1 LQRATIGTQQKDLS
15 PKIRTTE
22 ALASPRRNS
31 KVKATTLNV
40 YSSLWRLI
48 MMSSL
53 AVGVAALVLSV
64 SASLGAD
71 ITVGFVTAL
80 SGPGA
85 SIGIPYEKGVLAG
98 YEYADKVGDHKIRLI
113 RLDDASDPSAAT
125 RNARKL
131 VEEEKIDVLMG
142 TSGVPGTIAM
152 VVVAAET
159 KTPMISLT
167 PASQPQGPHGQW
179 LISIPQPPPLM
190 VAAVV
195 ERMKND
201 NVKKAAYIGYSDSW
215 GDLVYD
221 ALMKNVTGTPIE
233 VVTNERYAR
242 ADTSVTGQTLKIIA
256 ARPDAVI
263 TGGSGT
269 PGALPYLA
277 LAERGYKG
285 GLYGT
290 HALINPDFVRVG
302 GRAVEGVVAPTG
314 PVIVAEQ
321 LPDSNPTKKVSLAY
335 REVYQKANNAP
346 TNDAF
351 SAYAFDAWLVLL
363 DAAKRAMAKAPPG
376 TPQFREAFRDAMLAT
391 KDIVGTHGVYN
402 FQPGGFFGVDERARV
417 LVQLKQGKWTLL
429 P

>member
-1 LQRATIGTQQKDLS
+1 MILR
-15 PKIRTTE
+15 
-22 ALASPRRNS
+22 LA
-31 KVKATTLNV
+31 A
-40 YSSLWRLI
+40 I
-48 MMSSL
+48 
-53 AVGVAALVLSV
+53 VAALAALSV
-64 SASLGAD
+64 STSFGAD
-71 ITVGFVTAL
+71 ITVGFVTSL

-85 SIGIPYEKGVLAG
+85 SIGIPYEKGILASHA
-98 YEYADKVGDHKIRLI
+98 YAEKIGDHKIKLI

-131 VEEEKIDVLMG
+131 VEEEKVDVLMG

-152 VVVAAET
+152 MVVAVET

-167 PASQPQGPHGQW
+167 PTTQPQNPNGQW

-195 ERMKND
+195 ERMKKD
-201 NVKKAAYIGYSDSW
+201 NVKKAAYIGFSDSW

-221 ALMKNVTGTPIE
+221 ALMKNVSGTSIE

-242 ADTSVTGQTLKIIA
+242 ADTSVAGQTLKIVA
-256 ARPDAVI
+256 AHPDAVI

-277 LAERGYKG
+277 LADRGFKG

-302 GRAVEGVVAPTG
+302 GRAVEGVIAPTG

-335 REVYQKANNAP
+335 REVYQKVNNTP
-346 TNDAF
+346 TTDAF
-351 SAYAFDAWLVLL
+351 SAYSFDAWLVFL
-363 DAAKRAMAKAPPG
+363 DAAKRALAKTEAG
-376 TPQFREAFRDAMLAT
+376 TPQFREAFRDAMLSV
-391 KDIVGTHGVYN
+391 KEIVGTHGVYN
-402 FQPGGFFGVDERARV
+402 FNAGSSFGVDERARV
-417 LVQLKQGKWTLL
+417 LVQLQKGAWTLM

>member
-1 LQRATIGTQQKDLS
+1 MILRLAAT
-15 PKIRTTE
+15 
-22 ALASPRRNS
+22 
-31 KVKATTLNV
+31 
-40 YSSLWRLI
+40 
-48 MMSSL
+48 
-53 AVGVAALVLSV
+53 VAALAALSI
-64 SASLGAD
+64 STSFGAD
-71 ITVGFVTAL
+71 INVGFVTSL

-85 SIGIPYEKGVLAG
+85 SIGIPYEKGILAG
-98 YEYADKVGDHKIRLI
+98 HAYADKIGDHKIKLI

-131 VEEEKIDVLMG
+131 VEEEKVDVLMG
-142 TSGVPGTIAM
+142 TSGVPGTTAMM
-152 VVVAAET
+152 VVAVET
-159 KTPMISLT
+159 NTPMISLT
-167 PASQPQGPHGQW
+167 PTTQPQNPNGQW

-195 ERMKND
+195 ERMKKD
-201 NVKKAAYIGYSDSW
+201 NVKKAAYIGFSDSW

-221 ALMKNVTGTPIE
+221 ALMKNVSGTSIE

-242 ADTSVTGQTLKIIA
+242 ADTSVAGQTLKIVA

-277 LAERGYKG
+277 LADRGYKG

-302 GRAVEGVVAPTG
+302 GRAVEGVIAPTG

-335 REVYQKANNAP
+335 REIYQKVNNAP
-346 TNDAF
+346 TTDAF
-351 SAYAFDAWLVLL
+351 SAYSFDAWLVFL
-363 DAAKRAMAKAPPG
+363 DAAKRALAKAQPG
-376 TPQFREAFRDAMLAT
+376 TPQFREAFRDAMLAV
-391 KDIVGTHGVYN
+391 KEIVGTHGVYN
-402 FQPGGFFGVDERARV
+402 FKPGSSFGVDDRARV
-417 LVQLKQGKWTLL
+417 LVQLQQGKWMLL

>member
-1 LQRATIGTQQKDLS
+1 MI
-15 PKIRTTE
+15 
-22 ALASPRRNS
+22 
-31 KVKATTLNV
+31 
-40 YSSLWRLI
+40 WRVAI
-48 MMSSL
+48 
-53 AVGVAALVLSV
+53 GVAALLQAVTAA
-64 SASLGAD
+64 SAAD
-71 ITVGFVTAL
+71 LTIGFVTSL

-98 YEYADKVGDHKIRLI
+98 YAYADKVGAHKIKLI

-131 VEEEKIDVLMG
+131 VEEEKVDVLMG

-167 PASQPQGPHGQW
+167 PSSQPQSPHGQW

-195 ERMKND
+195 ERMKKD
-201 NVKKAAYIGYSDSW
+201 NVKKAAYIGFSDSW

-221 ALMKNVTGTPIE
+221 ALMKNVSGTSIE

-242 ADTSVTGQTLKIIA
+242 ADTSVTGQTLKMIA

-302 GRAVEGVVAPTG
+302 GQAVDGVIAPTG

-321 LPDSNPTKKVSLAY
+321 LPDSDPTKKVSLAY

-346 TNDAF
+346 TTDAF
-351 SAYAFDAWLVLL
+351 SAYAFDGWLVFL
-363 DAAKRAMAKAPPG
+363 DAAKRALEKAQPG

-391 KDIVGTHGVYN
+391 KEIVGTHAVYN
-402 FQPGGFFGVDERARV
+402 FKPGGFFGVDERARV
-417 LVQLKQGKWTLL
+417 LVQLQKGKWMLVR
-429 P
+429 

>member
-1 LQRATIGTQQKDLS
+1 MKS
-15 PKIRTTE
+15 
-22 ALASPRRNS
+22 
-31 KVKATTLNV
+31 
-40 YSSLWRLI
+40 RLC
-48 MMSSL
+48 M
-53 AVGVAALVLSV
+53 GVAALILSV
-64 SASLGAD
+64 NASWGAD
-71 ITVGFVTAL
+71 IIVGFVTSL

-85 SIGIPYEKGVLAG
+85 SIGIPYEKGVLAAHA
-98 YEYADKVGDHKIRLI
+98 YAGKVGDVNIKLI

-131 VEEEKIDVLMG
+131 VEEDKVDVLMG

-152 VVVAAET
+152 AVVAAET

-167 PASQPQGPHGQW
+167 PSSPPTGPNGQW

-195 ERMKND
+195 ERMKTA
-201 NVKKAAYIGYSDSW
+201 NVKKAAYIGFSDSW

-221 ALMKNVTGTPIE
+221 ATMKNVAGSSIE

-302 GRAVEGVVAPTG
+302 GTAVEGVICPTG
-314 PVIVAEQ
+314 PVVVAEQ
-321 LPDSNPTKKVSLAY
+321 LPDSNVTKKVSLAF
-335 REVYQKANNAP
+335 RDAYQKTNNAP
-346 TNDAF
+346 TTDAF
-351 SAYAFDAWLVLL
+351 SAYSFDGWLVLI
-363 DAAKRAMAKAPPG
+363 DAAKRALAKAQPG
-376 TPQFREAFRDAMLAT
+376 TPEFRQAFKEAMIT
-391 KDIVGTHGVYN
+391 TIEVVGTHGVYTFKPDN
-402 FQPGGFFGVDERARV
+402 SFGVDERARV
-417 LVQLKQGKWTLL
+417 LVKLAQGKWKLL
-429 P
+429 Q